1 MRFSPLSQLA
11 ICPWFRLHWKALL
24 LLAATSIG
32 LYMSSLR
39 YDFVWDDRL
48 LILDNPYVQDTRL
61 LAEGL
66 TSDFWKI
73 YEDPTRFR
81 HYYRPTVTLITF
93 FDYSIWGEN
102 PTGYHATNVALHL
115 INVLLFF
122 GSCLVLFRS
131 SETALV
137 TAVLFAA
144 HPIHTE
150 SVTWI
155 SGRTDLL
162 ACAFV
167 LGSLLCTLQ
176 IGSKA
181 ASPRWVLA
189 SSLLFIPALLSK
201 EVAIV
206 LPIALACHL
215 HWLSTEN
222 KNLPYFRAAI
232 AAQAVMGAIY
242 LFIRTTVLEMPITVD
257 AGRPLW
263 LLLFNLP
270 RILSRYLLK
279 LVAPIELH
287 AHDPM
292 AWALPDQWPLVV
304 LASAVV
310 LVAVGLITWLGH
322 KDARALFGGAW
333 VLIFLLPVLNA
344 GTFTD
349 VLVAERFLYLPSLGF
364 CWIFGTAYQLAGHS
378 RRTARA
384 VATTMIL
391 LAGLGTWSRNPV
403 WGNELGLF
411 EHMTESSPHY
421 PLPHIL
427 LGDAYQNAGDPDR
440 ALQHYQT
447 ALELEPQNCKLL
459 NAIAVARLELGVAR
473 RSGEILDAGFDLV
486 GRALDICPRDD
497 YLHHTLGE
505 YYLRQKNVAA
515 ALAEF
520 KNAVS
525 LNPYKVSYYY
535 NIGAILF
542 ASGKVGE
549 ARPFLEEYARRGPRG
564 TYRDQALEW
573 LAQ

>member
-1 MRFSPLSQLA
+1 MRFSSFSQIA
-11 ICPWFRLHWKALL
+11 VPSWSRLHWKSLL
-24 LLAATSIG
+24 LLAAISIG
-32 LYMSSLR
+32 LYLSSLR

-48 LILDNPYVQDTRL
+48 LILDNPYVQEARL
-61 LAEGL
+61 LGEGL
-66 TSDFWKI
+66 ISDFWKI

-81 HYYRPTVTLITF
+81 HYYRPTVTLSYF

-102 PTGYHATNVALHL
+102 PSGYHATNVALHL

-122 GSCLVLFRS
+122 GACLVLFRS

-137 TAVLFAA
+137 TAAVFAA

-162 ACAFV
+162 ASAFV
-167 LGSLLCTLQ
+167 LGSFLCYLQ
-176 IGSKA
+176 IAKKA
-181 ASPRWVLA
+181 ASSRWILA
-189 SSLLFIPALLSK
+189 STLLFILALLSK

-215 HWLSTEN
+215 HWQNTEK
-222 KNLPYFRAAI
+222 KNLFYLQAAI
-232 AAQAVMGAIY
+232 AAQAVIGGIY
-242 LFIRTTVLEMPITVD
+242 LLIRTAVLEMPLTVD

-263 LLLFNLP
+263 LLFFNLP

-287 AHDPM
+287 AHDPT
-292 AWALPDQWPLVV
+292 AWALPDQWARVALASVV
-304 LASAVV
+304 L
-310 LVAVGLITWLGH
+310 LVAVGLITWLGQ
-322 KDARALFGGAW
+322 KDTRARFGGAW
-333 VLIFLLPVLNA
+333 ALIFLLPVLNA

-349 VLVAERFLYLPSLGF
+349 VLVAERFLYIPSVGF
-364 CWIFGTAYQLAGHS
+364 CWVLGTAYQLAEHS
-378 RRTARA
+378 RRTTRA
-384 VATTMIL
+384 VAITVIL
-391 LAGLGTWSRNPV
+391 LAGLGTWYRNPI
-403 WGNELGLF
+403 WKNELGLF
-411 EHMTESSPHY
+411 EHMTRSSPHY

-427 LGDAYQNAGDPDR
+427 LGDAYQSAGEPDR

-459 NAIAVARLELGVAR
+459 NAIAVAQLELGVIR
-473 RSGEILDAGFDLV
+473 RSGEILDTGFDLV
-486 GRALDICPRDD
+486 GRALDICPQDD

-505 YYLRQKNVAA
+505 YYLRQKNVEA

-525 LNPYKVSYYY
+525 LNPFKVSYYY

-564 TYRDQALEW
+564 EYRDQAIEW